1 MHSQISGPA
10 QISQRG
16 SAGPPAMQAARQ
28 GPPTPSQIAQ
38 DGGMVIPRACW
49 SGVAETRVRAAAA
62 KIPKTVDFI
71 LRDGV
76 AKNVGTVEFE
86 RLKFGDRCR
95 SLEMRLLAMVAERNL
110 EGNRGSL
117 YILARPHTGPLSTHR
132 GMILQLSRVQT

>member
-1 MHSQISGPA
+1 M
-10 QISQRG
+10 
-16 SAGPPAMQAARQ
+16 
-28 GPPTPSQIAQ
+28 
-38 DGGMVIPRACW
+38 
-49 SGVAETRVRAAAA
+49 RAAAA